1 MKKYNIIL
9 IILLIIDV
17 LSVPIT
23 NVKAA
28 TDDSAA
34 LQQAPNGLPV
44 SEYFSILNPLR
55 PTVADLNYPYMHNSA
70 QIDSGNKNIVILS
83 KGSVRFDDLTSKDGV
98 YGAAWS
104 DMNKDNYIDITKKQ
118 SISVWLYFGSG
129 GSSADANGVGMA
141 LVLQNDPRKNTNNQ
155 SQALGAGYEGLGS
168 LGFDKS
174 TIGTKGILWGTTV
187 SLSGPGL
194 TPTPDY
200 VAKTAIQNSIS
211 LDFNA
216 ERNDTVSRSGLAKN
230 GPIELYRTPP
240 ASYNLLT
247 GLGSGTRTYT
257 LNGFDTVDSG
267 DPFGKNISK
276 DYPGYKD
283 LLAQRPQTD
292 YALRQGNSGG
302 SSFGSISLTY
312 PGNSLTYQL
321 GDLSSTDTDNYS
333 YFKDRKA
340 MSTVQAYAQAAS
352 LIDGTD
358 NNNKEIYWHHVT
370 FLWNPARD
378 ASGNPTKDGLNVSG
392 GTPASISYRFND
404 KIPDGSTNFGN
415 SYYKEVDDNIPVDP
429 AQFALTNGNTKVYWG
444 LTGSNSN
451 NIDVHSKLAIFESI
465 PALAT
470 AEVSSKIIDTSLNN
484 QYITDT
490 SSTVP
495 NRHVFNND
503 KLIFDYNL
511 KFDAESSH
519 HNWADIA
526 SKIDLPRSDINFDTP
541 GTITYHTDAGQSDDK
556 TETETIPLNWDTE
569 TTNQIKHKLA
579 YSLGSFID
587 STNNPHN
594 YTSANIDFNGTAINT
609 TSSLIK
615 VDAEPAI
622 FTGSNA
628 IETTSSPQFFIEN
641 NSGNNKLLQLE
652 VSNNLAFQ
660 DINYQ
665 ASSQLLSRKNLFILN
680 VTSLQSP
687 WILQASSNGLFLNGD
702 EDKFNGNLVYKKNEN
717 STPLVI
723 SNNLQNIAHDDN
735 SYPSMTTDYL
745 ARNWT
750 NKNGI
755 LLQPTSPHNK
765 TGKYSGI
772 IKWQVINS
780 LENTSEKTN

>member
-9 IILLIIDV
+9 IILLIISVLSTSTTTVEAAGDDSDV
-17 LSVPIT
+17 L
-23 NVKAA
+23 K
-28 TDDSAA
+28 
-34 LQQAPNGLPV
+34 QAPNGLPV

-70 QIDSGNKNIVILS
+70 RIDSDNKNIVILS
-83 KGSVRFDDLTSKDGV
+83 KGNVRPDDPTSKDGV
-98 YGAAWS
+98 YGAVWS

-129 GSSADANGVGMA
+129 GSSSDINAVGMA

-174 TIGTKGILWGTTV
+174 TIGTTAALWGKNG

-216 ERNDTVSRSGLAKN
+216 ERNDTNSGSGLAKN

-240 ASYNLLT
+240 TSYSLIGT
-247 GLGSGTRTYT
+247 GYGTRTYT

-283 LLAQRPQTD
+283 LLAQRPQDD

-302 SSFGSISLTY
+302 VGFGTISMTY

-321 GDLSSTDTDNYS
+321 GDLFASANNYS
-333 YFKDRKA
+333 YFQDNKA
-340 MSTVQAYAQAAS
+340 MSTVQAYAKAAS
-352 LIDGTD
+352 LINGTD
-358 NNNKEIYWHHVT
+358 NNKNDIYWHHVT

-392 GTPASISYRFND
+392 GTPASISYHFND
-404 KIPDGSTNFGN
+404 KTPDGSTNIGN
-415 SYYKEVDDNIPVDP
+415 SFYTEVDDNIPVDP
-429 AQFALTNGNTKVYWG
+429 AQFALTGGNTKVYWG
-444 LTGSNSN
+444 LTGSNGN
-451 NIDVHSKLAIFESI
+451 NSSVYSKLAIFESI

-490 SSTVP
+490 TSTVP
-495 NRHVFNND
+495 NRNVFNND

-526 SKIDLPRSDINFDTP
+526 SKINLPRSDVNFDTA

-587 STNNPHN
+587 STNNPNN

-609 TSSLIK
+609 TSSLIT
-615 VDAEPAI
+615 VAAEPAI

-628 IETTSSPQFFIEN
+628 IETTSSPIFNIEN
-641 NSGNNKLLQLE
+641 DSGNNKLLQLE

-665 ASSQLLSRKNLFILN
+665 ASSQLLTRKNPFILN
-680 VTSLQSP
+680 ITSLQSP
-687 WILQASSNGLFLNGD
+687 WILQASSKGLFLNGN
-702 EDKFNGNLVYKKNEN
+702 EDKFNGNLIYKKAEN
-717 STPLVI
+717 SSPLVI
-723 SNNLQNIAHDDN
+723 SEGLQNIAQDDN
-735 SYPSMTTDYL
+735 SYPTMTTDYL
-745 ARNWT
+745 ARDWT
-750 NKNGI
+750 NKDGI

-765 TGKYSGI
+765 TGKYTGTI
-772 IKWQVINS
+772 QWQVVNS
-780 LENTSEKTN
+780 LGSTSKKTN